1 MRKSLKVWSQ
11 KFCYTVVELFSNWLL
26 DLIPRFLLVTLSNDQ
41 KWAALRVQTERP
53 LNINVDGLKR
63 WK

>member
-11 KFCYTVVELFSNWLL
+11 KFWFTVVELFSNWLL
-26 DLIPRFLLVTLSNDQ
+26 DLIPRFLLVTLSNGQ